1 MINLNQ
7 PDSERTALCMV
18 GTGIVLCLLSLF
30 YLNNDSSTGTIDTQQ
45 ISSLLK
51 TTCSVVDAVPVQY
64 GSLSNE
70 DRAIADEL
78 TEKCKAIRI
87 H

>member
-1 MINLNQ
+1 MINLKQ

-18 GTGIVLCLLSLF
+18 GAGIVVCLLSFF
-30 YLNNDSSTGTIDTQQ
+30 YLNNDYSTGTADTQQ

-51 TTCSVVDAVPVQY
+51 TTCSVVDELSVQH
-64 GSLSNE
+64 GSLSNK
-70 DRAIADEL
+70 DRAIADGL
-78 TEKCKAIRI
+78 IEKCKAIRI

>member
-7 PDSERTALCMV
+7 PDSECTALCMV
-18 GTGIVLCLLSLF
+18 SAGIVVCLLSLF
-30 YLNNDSSTGTIDTQQ
+30 YLNNDSSKGTVDTQQ

-51 TTCSVVDAVPVQY
+51 TTCSVVDADRLQY

-70 DRAIADEL
+70 DRAAKNRL
-78 TEKCKAIRI
+78 TEKCKPIRM